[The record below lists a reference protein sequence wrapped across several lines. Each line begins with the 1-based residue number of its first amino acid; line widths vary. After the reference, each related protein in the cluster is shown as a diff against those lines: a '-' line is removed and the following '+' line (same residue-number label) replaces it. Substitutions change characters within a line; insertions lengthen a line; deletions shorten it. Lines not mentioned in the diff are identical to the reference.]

1 MEQEENKKVEEVVEE
16 KNVNNT
22 TKEQKEI
29 EELNERY
36 KRLYAEFDNFKKRSS
51 KEKETLRFDITGDIA
66 SAILPVID
74 NLDKAAK
81 AATAD
86 EAYKN
91 GVLMVL
97 KQLNDVLLSF
107 GVEEIKTIGET
118 FDPEVHEAVSHIT
131 DETKGE
137 KEVVEEYRK
146 GFKIGTKVIRHSM
159 VIVAN

>member
-1 MEQEENKKVEEVVEE
+1 MEQEENKKVEEVE
-16 KNVNNT
+16 NATNN
-22 TKEQKEI
+22 QKEMD
-29 EELNERY
+29 ELNERY

-51 KEKETLRFDITGDIA
+51 KEKETLRLDITGDIA
-66 SAILPVID
+66 TSILPVID

-107 GVEEIKTIGET
+107 GVEEIKTVGET
-118 FDPEVHEAVSHIT
+118 FDPEVHEAVSHIE
-131 DETKGE
+131 DDSKGE
-137 KEVVEEYRK
+137 KEVVEEFRK
-146 GFKIGTKVIRHSM
+146 GYKIGTKVIRHSM

>member
-1 MEQEENKKVEEVVEE
+1 MEQEENKKVEEVE
-16 KNVNNT
+16 NATNN
-22 TKEQKEI
+22 QKEMD
-29 EELNERY
+29 ELNERY

-51 KEKETLRFDITGDIA
+51 KEKETLRLDITGDIA
-66 SAILPVID
+66 TSILPVID

-107 GVEEIKTIGET
+107 GVEEIKTVGET
-118 FDPEVHEAVSHIT
+118 FDPEVHEAVSHVE
-131 DETKGE
+131 DDSKGE
-137 KEVVEEYRK
+137 KEVVEEFRK
-146 GFKIGTKVIRHSM
+146 GYKIGTKVIRHSM

>member
-1 MEQEENKKVEEVVEE
+1 MEQEENKKVEELE
-16 KNVNNT
+16 NA
-22 TKEQKEI
+22 TKKKKEMD
-29 EELNERY
+29 ELNERY

-51 KEKETLRFDITGDIA
+51 KEKETLRLDITGDIA
-66 SAILPVID
+66 TSILPVID

-107 GVEEIKTIGET
+107 GVEEIKTVGET
-118 FDPEVHEAVSHIT
+118 FDPEVHEAVSHVE
-131 DETKGE
+131 DDSKGE
-137 KEVVEEYRK
+137 KEVVEEFRK
-146 GFKIGTKVIRHSM
+146 GYKIGTKVIRHSM